1 MKDYVDHLTPGD
13 LDAVLAEQAGSEVS
27 LHLETCESCQ
37 DLLEKE
43 RQLVALLTALPD
55 FGPQPGFEDRVMA
68 QVIIPDPF
76 ALGLLRKIK
85 DRLTSS
91 RRSLAIAASLAMI
104 TIIAMGGSAVWTLSN
119 QETLAAL
126 GSGLAS
132 EVMQMF
138 WLGVQGLVS
147 NLVEQPWYERAR
159 ELAGSPARLAL
170 VSGFATL
177 LYLGGILAL
186 KRLMALP
193 TERVAHA
200 QF

>member
-13 LDAVLAEQAGSEVS
+13 LDAVLASEASEKAS
-27 LHLETCESCQ
+27 LHLETCQSCQ

-43 RQLVALLTALPD
+43 RQLVALLAALPD

-68 QVIIPDPF
+68 QVTIPDPF
-76 ALGLLRKIK
+76 ALGVLRKIK

-91 RRSLAIAASLAMI
+91 RRSLAIAASVSLVILIGM
-104 TIIAMGGSAVWTLSN
+104 TGSAVWTLSN
-119 QETLAAL
+119 QDTLAAL
-126 GSGLAS
+126 GSGMAS
-132 EVMQMF
+132 EVMQWF
-138 WLGVQGLVS
+138 WLGVQGLFS